1 MKKLKLQNLDCA
13 NCALKIEKTLN
24 NMPELSNVRLNFST
38 STLTFEQN
46 IDKDLSDLIEKEI
59 QKIEKEVIIVKEESK
74 NQKRFWQNLDKKLLF
89 ITFLSLFLTYISYNY
104 IENRQIQITVFLI
117 AYIIVAWDVLY
128 KAFKNIIVGKV
139 FDEYFLMS
147 IATIGAIALFDFV
160 EAIAVMVF
168 YQVGEM
174 FQRVAV
180 NNSRDSINALIDIKP
195 EFAFV
200 KEGEAVVQKTP
211 QELKLDDV
219 ILVKVGEKVPV
230 DAILL
235 ENSCSFDTS
244 AITGEFKPKTLKQ
257 NEEVLSGY
265 INVSN
270 AVYLK
275 VKSLYKDSTIAKVIE
290 LIENASLKK
299 ANAEKFITKFASVY
313 TPIVVVLALF
323 LAFLPPLF
331 IENALYSDWI
341 ERALVFLVISCPCA
355 LVISVPLSYFSAIGA
370 VSKKGVLVKGANYIE
385 KLTEIKNFVFDKT
398 GTLTKGVFEVTK
410 VEAFDMSKDELL
422 RVVATVESF
431 STHPIAKAVVK
442 ECKEEL
448 NLKELSFS
456 EEFSGLGIK
465 AIVNEKEI
473 LVGNRKLLEK
483 FGIKISQNLNESL
496 NIVYISINSKF
507 VGYIV
512 VSDVIKSE
520 AKEFL
525 KELKKLNILKT
536 YMLTGDKKEQA
547 LEVAKNIGIDE
558 VRYELL
564 PQDKLKIYENIKKD
578 TNQTTAFVGDGIN
591 DAPTLANADI
601 GFAMGGIG
609 SDLAI
614 KSADVIV
621 LNDNLNSISDAI
633 KIAKKTKVIFLFS
646 VVVPP
651 VATWPVTAVPFHDE
665 DVGASIFCLLS
676 LRMVN
681 LFMFAGWM
689 NPVIVL
695 SPDTITSVMDGVP
708 AAYAFACLSSTIISR
723 AMALMFPAWIADPH
737 MFTCSLM

>member
-1 MKKLKLQNLDCA
+1 MKKVKLENLDCGS
-13 NCALKIEKTLN
+13 CAIKLENGLN
-24 NMPELSNVRLNFST
+24 KLEELQNVKVDFPT
-38 STLTFEQN
+38 STLMYEEKN
-46 IDKDLSDLIEKEI
+46 SDISLEFLEKEI
-59 QKIEKEVIIVKEESK
+59 QKIEKHISIEKEKEEKGAKKS
-74 NQKRFWQNLDKKLLF
+74 FWQNLDKKLLF

-104 IENRQIQITVFLI
+104 IENRQIQIAVFLI

-200 KEGEAVVQKTP
+200 KEGETIVQKTP

-483 FGIKISQNLNESL
+483 FGIKIAQNLNENI
-496 NIVYISINSKF
+496 NIVYVSINSKF

-633 KIAKKTKVIFLFS
+633 KIAKKTKVIVYQNIIFIMAVKIGFLFLG
-646 VVVPP
+646 
-651 VATWPVTAVPFHDE
+651 AGAVIGMQEAIFA
-665 DVGASIFCLLS
+665 DVGVALIAIFNSMRILKE
-676 LRMVN
+676 
-681 LFMFAGWM
+681 
-689 NPVIVL
+689 IKK
-695 SPDTITSVMDGVP
+695 
-708 AAYAFACLSSTIISR
+708 
-723 AMALMFPAWIADPH
+723 
-737 MFTCSLM
+737 

>member
-24 NMPELSNVRLNFST
+24 NMPQLSNVRLNFST

-46 IDKDLSDLIEKEI
+46 TNKDLTFIIEKEI
-59 QKIEKEVIIVKEESK
+59 QKIEKEVFIVKQDNKSK
-74 NQKRFWQNLDKKLLF
+74 KTFWQNLDKKLLL
-89 ITFLSLFLTYISYNY
+89 ITLVSLFLTYISYNY
-104 IENRQIQITVFLI
+104 VENRQIQIAVFVL
-117 AYIIVAWDVLY
+117 AYMIVAWDVLY
-128 KAFKNIIVGKV
+128 KAFKNIVAGKV

-160 EAIAVMVF
+160 EAIAVMIF

-200 KEGEAVVQKTP
+200 KEGESVVQKTP
-211 QELKLDDV
+211 QELNLDDI

-235 ENSCSFDTS
+235 ENSCFFDTS
-244 AITGEFKPKTLKQ
+244 AITGEFKPKTLKEG
-257 NEEVLSGY
+257 EEVLSGY

-299 ANAEKFITKFASVY
+299 ANAEKFITKFASIY

-331 IENALYSDWI
+331 IQDALYADWI

-355 LVISVPLSYFSAIGA
+355 LLVSVPLSYFSAIGA

-385 KLTEIKNFVFDKT
+385 KLTEIENFVFDKT

-410 VEAFDMSKDELL
+410 IEAFDISKDELL
-422 RVVATVESF
+422 RVVAIVESF
-431 STHPIAKAVVK
+431 SNHPIAKAIVK
-442 ECKEEL
+442 EFKEEL

-473 LVGNRKLLEK
+473 LVGNKKLLEK
-483 FGIKISQNLNESL
+483 FGVEILQNLNESL
-496 NIVYISINSKF
+496 NVVYVSINSKF
-507 VGYIV
+507 AGYIV

-520 AKEFL
+520 VKEFL
-525 KELKKLNILKT
+525 EELKKLNISKT

-547 LEVAKNIGIDE
+547 MQVANSIGIDE

-564 PQDKLKIYENIKKD
+564 PEDKLKIYEEIKNK
-578 TNQTTAFVGDGIN
+578 TGKTVAFVGDGIN
-591 DAPTLANADI
+591 DSPTLASSDI

-621 LNDNLNSISDAI
+621 LNDNLNAISDAI
-633 KIAKKTKVIFLFS
+633 KIAKKTKVIVYQNIIFIMLVKIGFLFLG
-646 VVVPP
+646 
-651 VATWPVTAVPFHDE
+651 AGAVIGMKEAIFA
-665 DVGASIFCLLS
+665 DVGVALIAIFNSMRILKD
-676 LRMVN
+676 
-681 LFMFAGWM
+681 
-689 NPVIVL
+689 IKK
-695 SPDTITSVMDGVP
+695 
-708 AAYAFACLSSTIISR
+708 
-723 AMALMFPAWIADPH
+723 
-737 MFTCSLM
+737 

>member
-24 NMPELSNVRLNFST
+24 NMPQLSNVRLNFST

-46 IDKDLSDLIEKEI
+46 TNKDLTFIIEKEI
-59 QKIEKEVIIVKEESK
+59 QKIEKEVIIVKQDNKSK
-74 NQKRFWQNLDKKLLF
+74 KTFWQNLDKKLLL
-89 ITFLSLFLTYISYNY
+89 ITLISLFLTYISYYY
-104 IENRQIQITVFLI
+104 IENRQIQIAVFVL
-117 AYIIVAWDVLY
+117 AYMIVAWDVLY
-128 KAFKNIIVGKV
+128 KAFKNIVAGKV

-160 EAIAVMVF
+160 EAIAVMIF

-200 KEGEAVVQKTP
+200 KEGESVVQKTP
-211 QELKLDDV
+211 QELNLDDI

-235 ENSCSFDTS
+235 ENSCFFDTS
-244 AITGEFKPKTLKQ
+244 AITGEFKPKTLKEG
-257 NEEVLSGY
+257 EEVLSGY

-331 IENALYSDWI
+331 IQDALYADWI

-355 LVISVPLSYFSAIGA
+355 LLVSVPLSYFSAIGA

-385 KLTEIKNFVFDKT
+385 KLTEIENFVFDKT

-410 VEAFDMSKDELL
+410 IEAFDISKDELL
-422 RVVATVESF
+422 RVVAIVESF
-431 STHPIAKAVVK
+431 SNHPIAKAIVK
-442 ECKEEL
+442 EFKEEL
-448 NLKELSFS
+448 NLKELIFS

-473 LVGNRKLLEK
+473 LVGNKKLLEK
-483 FGIKISQNLNESL
+483 FGVEILQNLNESL
-496 NIVYISINSKF
+496 NVVYISINSKF
-507 VGYIV
+507 AGYIV

-520 AKEFL
+520 VKEFL
-525 KELKKLNILKT
+525 EELKKLNISKT

-547 LEVAKNIGIDE
+547 MQVANSIGIDE

-564 PQDKLKIYENIKKD
+564 PEDKLKIYEEIKNK
-578 TNQTTAFVGDGIN
+578 TGKTVAFVGDGIN
-591 DAPTLANADI
+591 DSPTLASSDI

-621 LNDNLNSISDAI
+621 LNDNLNAISDAI
-633 KIAKKTKVIFLFS
+633 KIAKKTKVIVYQNIIFIMLVKIGFLFLG
-646 VVVPP
+646 
-651 VATWPVTAVPFHDE
+651 AGAVIGMKEAIFA
-665 DVGASIFCLLS
+665 DVGVALIAIFNSMRILKD
-676 LRMVN
+676 
-681 LFMFAGWM
+681 
-689 NPVIVL
+689 IKK
-695 SPDTITSVMDGVP
+695 
-708 AAYAFACLSSTIISR
+708 
-723 AMALMFPAWIADPH
+723 
-737 MFTCSLM
+737 

>member
-74 NQKRFWQNLDKKLLF
+74 NQKTFWQNLDKKLLF

-200 KEGEAVVQKTP
+200 KEGDKIVEKSPEGVKIGD
-211 QELKLDDV
+211 E

-230 DAILL
+230 DGVLI
-235 ENSCSFDTS
+235 SDDCSFDTS
-244 AITGEFKPKTLKQ
+244 AITGEFKPRNLKKDT
-257 NEEVLSGY
+257 EILSGF
-265 INVSN
+265 INVSK
-270 AVYLK
+270 AIYIRA
-275 VKSLYKDSTIAKVIE
+275 SSEYKNSTIAKIVE

-299 ANAEKFITKFASVY
+299 ANAEKFITKFATVY
-313 TPIVVVLALF
+313 TPIVVALAILLAFIPPLLIEGALF
-323 LAFLPPLF
+323 
-331 IENALYSDWI
+331 SDWI
-341 ERALVFLVISCPCA
+341 ERALVLLVISCPCA
-355 LVISVPLSYFSAIGA
+355 LLVSVPLSFFSAIGA

-385 KLTEIKNFVFDKT
+385 KLTEIDSIVFDKT
-398 GTLTKGVFEVTK
+398 GTLTKGVFELTRIK
-410 VEAFDMSKDELL
+410 AFDISEDELL
-422 RVVATVESF
+422 KYAAHIESF
-431 STHPIAKAVVK
+431 STHPIAKSIVK
-442 ECKEEL
+442 AYKGEI
-448 NLKELSFS
+448 NLKNV
-456 EEFSGLGIK
+456 EENEEISGFGIK
-465 AIVNEKEI
+465 AKVLGKDI
-473 LVGNRKLLEK
+473 LVGNKKLLNK
-483 FGIKISQNLNESL
+483 FDVEIKNEIKEESGF
-496 NIVYISINSKF
+496 VYIAIDGQF
-507 VGYIV
+507 AGYIV
-512 VSDVIKSE
+512 ISDIIKPE
-520 AKEFL
+520 AKDFIQ
-525 KELKKLNILKT
+525 ELKNLNITKT
-536 YMLTGDKKEQA
+536 YMLSGDRK
-547 LEVAKNIGIDE
+547 EVAQSVANSIGIDE

-564 PQDKLKIYENIKKD
+564 PQDKLTIYNEIKINRAK
-578 TNQTTAFVGDGIN
+578 TTAFVGDGIN

-601 GFAMGGIG
+601 GFAMGGVG

-614 KSADVIV
+614 RSADIIV
-621 LNDNLNSISDAI
+621 LNDNLNSISDSI
-633 KIAKKTKVIFLFS
+633 KIARKTKTILYQNIVFIMAIKVGFLFLG
-646 VVVPP
+646 
-651 VATWPVTAVPFHDE
+651 AGAVIGMKEAIFA
-665 DVGASIFCLLS
+665 DVGVALLAIFNSMRILKD
-676 LRMVN
+676 
-681 LFMFAGWM
+681 
-689 NPVIVL
+689 IK
-695 SPDTITSVMDGVP
+695 
-708 AAYAFACLSSTIISR
+708 
-723 AMALMFPAWIADPH
+723 
-737 MFTCSLM
+737 